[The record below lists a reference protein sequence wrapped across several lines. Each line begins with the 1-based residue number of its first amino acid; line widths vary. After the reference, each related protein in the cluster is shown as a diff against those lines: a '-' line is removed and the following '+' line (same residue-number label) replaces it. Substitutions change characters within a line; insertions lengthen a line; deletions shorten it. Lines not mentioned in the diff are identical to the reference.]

1 MVEKKIQ
8 AKKKQAGFTLV
19 EVMVTMTIIAIMGT
33 IVVINVLPRMNQ
45 ARSDKAKIDIARLS
59 QALEYYN
66 LDTSTYPEN
75 LDALVSEQSG
85 GSTSGDARANPEGYI
100 KILPDDPWGNAY
112 LYAYPGENGR
122 FDIWSYG
129 ADGEEGGEG
138 NDADITNWKK

>member
-1 MVEKKIQ
+1 MVEKK
-8 AKKKQAGFTLV
+8 KKKQASKKQDGFTLV

-66 LDTSTYPEN
+66 LDTSTYPET
-75 LDALVSEQSG
+75 LDALVGAQSG
-85 GSTSGDARANPEGYI
+85 GDERANPEGYI
-100 KILPDDPWGNAY
+100 KALPDDPWGNAY
-112 LYAYPGENGR
+112 LYAYPGDNGR

-138 NDADITNWKK
+138 NDTDITNWKK